1 MAILQGKK
9 GIIIG
14 VANRRSIAWGI
25 AQAAHREGAELGF
38 SYQGKPLLKRVK
50 PLTDSIDAKF
60 LEPLDASFDSQID
73 RFFNSVKERWG
84 TIDFLVHSIAFAN
97 RESLQGKFI
106 DTTRQDFLTAL
117 DISAYTFVAIANRA
131 AKIMN
136 EGGSLLSISY
146 IGAVRA
152 VPNYNVMGVAKAAL
166 EASTR
171 YLALDLGPREIR
183 ANVISAGPMRTLAAS
198 GVKGFTKYL
207 NIYGQS
213 SILGRNINQDEV
225 GNSAIYLLSDLS
237 SGVTGEVHYVDAG
250 YNIVGVTPRHE

>member
-1 MAILQGKK
+1 VALLQDKK

-14 VANRRSIAWGI
+14 VANRRSVAWGI
-25 AQAAHREGAELGF
+25 AQAAHREGAQLGF

-50 PLTDSIDAKF
+50 PLVDSIDAQF

-73 RFFNSVKERWG
+73 RFFDSVKERWG

-97 RESLQGKFI
+97 RESLKGEFI

-136 EGGSLLSISY
+136 KGGSMLSISY
-146 IGAVRA
+146 IGAIRA

-171 YLALDLGPREIR
+171 YLALDLGPKGIR
-183 ANVISAGPMRTLAAS
+183 ANVVSAGPMRTLAAS
-198 GVKGFTKYL
+198 GVSGFTKYL
-207 NIYGQS
+207 NVYGQS
-213 SILGRNINQDEV
+213 SILGRNISQDEV
-225 GNSAIYLLSDLS
+225 GNSCIYLLSDLA